1 MNKLVVVVVDN
12 PLILCKRFKMQLLM
26 GKFYLKYGYYIP
38 LGVKSFSWKF
48 GLVFFIPASFKSI
61 HQSNHE
67 RLTEDIKQRSNPYK
81 ELRLEKPLYS
91 VPTWVKCRPF
101 LPYSYSSS
109 LRQSMLVSATC
120 ARQGSCLIWYGLCL
134 FAWAVEN
141 RHQHPHPD
149 CLSRLWCFQGRCC
162 HRCPHSSVSV
172 L

>member
-1 MNKLVVVVVDN
+1 MA
-12 PLILCKRFKMQLLM
+12 IT
-26 GKFYLKYGYYIP
+26 YLQESSH
-38 LGVKSFSWKF
+38 LAES
-48 GLVFFIPASFKSI
+48 LDLFFIPASFKSI

-149 CLSRLWCFQGRCC
+149 CLSHLWCFQGRCC

-172 L
+172 LQIYYCSVYVLLNLLTQDIFL